1 MNRQNKKKGPGLQ
14 PQTLQNPSPAKTER
28 KFSYGF

>member
-1 MNRQNKKKGPGLQ
+1 MNRQNMKKGPGLP
-14 PQTLQNPSPAKTER
+14 PQTLQNPSPLQTER